1 MKLKI
6 SSLLLIYL
14 LTVTKGIAQH
24 PEIDSI
30 RKWLGTAKDDTVKV
44 NSLLALSKAYLS
56 VDPLY
61 AINYADSARRLS
73 ERLQYQKGSAYA
85 FKNIGNAGAMSGK
98 FMEALDNWEKALTLF
113 TAIGDKTGVANILSN
128 EGAVYF
134 NQSDD
139 ARALELYLK
148 ALKIA
153 EETADTMRMATVLQ
167 NIGAVYSNKPS
178 TLNKALEYYQ
188 RAYPFCL
195 ATGNKEA
202 IGNVEVNIGE
212 IYLDRGDDSLALSY
226 FERSLVAIRGSGSS
240 YTPYPLN
247 DIGRVYAKRKDYA
260 NAIRYHQQAF
270 EISQKLN
277 NTLYMAQSLIGM
289 ADTYLKQGGLQS
301 AIVYYQ
307 KAIAIAEKINSANY
321 ELKDACAGLAL
332 SYARS
337 GDYVN
342 AYRYESKLTSL
353 KDSLYNIDIDKK
365 LSGLQFNFDIQKKQS
380 QIDLLTKDKA
390 LQDLDLRKQKLTRN
404 ALIAG
409 LILVFIIAFITYRG
423 YRTKIRTNK
432 LLDNQKAEIETLLL
446 NILPVEVAKELRTSG
461 KAEPRYYENVSVLF
475 TDFKSFSMMAETLT
489 PQEVVSELNACF
501 NAFDEIIGKYQ
512 LEKIKTIGDSY
523 MCAGGIPTQDDSH
536 PVRMIEA
543 SMEIQQFI
551 LDRNEKKIARGEQPW
566 DLRVGIN
573 VGPVVAGVVGRKKYA
588 YDIWGSTVNIAS
600 RMESNGEPGK
610 VNISA
615 ATYER
620 VKEFYHCTYRGKIF
634 AKNIGEIDMYFVES
648 LKTSS
653 EADGVGR
660 SEIAYLSKQS
670 TRSEPSRQ
678 VN

>member
-6 SSLLLIYL
+6 NSLLLIYL
-14 LTVTKGIAQH
+14 LIATSGIAQN

-56 VDPLY
+56 IDPLH
-61 AINYADSARRLS
+61 AINYADSARSLS
-73 ERLQYQKGSAYA
+73 EKLHYLKGSAYA

-98 FMEALDNWEKALTLF
+98 FLEALDNWEKALDLF
-113 TAIGDKTGVANILSN
+113 TAIGDKAGVANILSN
-128 EGAVYF
+128 EGAIYF

-153 EETADTMRMATVLQ
+153 EATADTMRMATVLQ
-167 NIGAVYSNKPS
+167 NIGAVYSNKTS

-212 IYLDRGDDSLALSY
+212 IYLDRGDDSLALAY
-226 FERSLVAIRGSGSS
+226 FERSLDAIRGSGSS
-240 YTPYPLN
+240 YMPYPLN
-247 DIGRVYAKRKDYA
+247 DVGKVYALRKDYA
-260 NAIRYHQQAF
+260 NAIRYHEQAF
-270 EISQKLN
+270 EIAEKSN
-277 NTLYMAQSLIGM
+277 NTLYMTQSLTGM
-289 ADTYLKQGGLQS
+289 ADTYLEQGNLP
-301 AIVYYQ
+301 
-307 KAIAIAEKINSANY
+307 KAIEYYRKSVVIAEKLSSVNY
-321 ELKDACAGLAL
+321 ELKNACAGLAL

-342 AYRYESKLTSL
+342 AYRYESKLTEL
-353 KDSLYNIDIDKK
+353 KDSLYNIDADKK

-390 LQDLDLRKQKLTRN
+390 LQDLDLKRQKVTKN

-409 LILVFIIAFITYRG
+409 LILVFIIAFIIYRD

-432 LLDNQKAEIETLLL
+432 LLDSQKAQIEGLLL
-446 NILPVEVAKELRTSG
+446 NILPVEVAKELQTSG

-475 TDFKSFSMMAETLT
+475 TDFKSFSMIAETLT
-489 PQEVVSELNACF
+489 PQEIVSELNACF

-523 MCAGGIPTQDDSH
+523 MCAGGIPTSDDSH
-536 PVRMIEA
+536 PVRIIEA
-543 SMEIQQFI
+543 SLEIQQFI
-551 LDRNEKKIARGEQPW
+551 RLRNEKKIALGEQPW

-615 ATYER
+615 AAYER
-620 VKEFYHCTYRGKIF
+620 IKDTYNCTYRGKIF
-634 AKNIGEIDMYFVES
+634 AKNIGEVDMYFVES
-648 LKTSS
+648 LKGAA
-653 EADGVGR
+653 EAEGVGDNQLLVTYDD
-660 SEIAYLSKQS
+660 AH
-670 TRSEPSRQ
+670 
-678 VN
+678 